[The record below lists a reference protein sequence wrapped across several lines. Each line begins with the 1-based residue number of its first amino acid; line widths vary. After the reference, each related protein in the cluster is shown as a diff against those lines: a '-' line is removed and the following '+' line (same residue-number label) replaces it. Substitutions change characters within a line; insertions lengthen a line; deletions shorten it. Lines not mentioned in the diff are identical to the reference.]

1 MEEANVAN
9 GVGNFL
15 LGAGGLGGMIWA
27 IYERVLRLRV
37 ERADH
42 SADIAAS
49 GGETAVYKML
59 TERLESLEGEVK
71 KLRDQLVLERE
82 TNFQHQLNL
91 LAMRKACIEAGITL
105 PELKYGHSS

>member
-15 LGAGGLGGMIWA
+15 LGAGGLGGILWA
-27 IYERVLRLRV
+27 IYERVVRLRV

-49 GGETAVYKML
+49 GGETAVYTML
-59 TERLESLEGEVK
+59 KERLESLESEVK
-71 KLRDQLVLERE
+71 SLRQELAKERE
-82 TNFQHQLNL
+82 TNFQHQANL
-91 LAMRKACIEAGITL
+91 VALRKACIEAGIQL
-105 PELKYGHSS
+105 PELIYGYSS

>member
-15 LGAGGLGGMIWA
+15 LGAGGLGGILWA

-49 GGETAVYKML
+49 GGETAVYTML
-59 TERLESLEGEVK
+59 KERLESLESEVK
-71 KLRDQLVLERE
+71 SLRIELVQERE

-91 LAMRKACIEAGITL
+91 LALRKACLEAGITL
-105 PELKYGHSS
+105 PELIYGHSN